1 MNPALLRTV
10 DVAAVTREFRWAHTR
25 NLLDAGSR
33 QNGQPRQECVPV
45 ACAVQKLE
53 HLLRQGDQG
62 ALQDSKTRQHGSLSP
77 GQTDAT
83 CCNML
88 SRVGQ
93 TNATLA
99 CNMVAKHTQHVACN
113 NVARCCTN
121 MLSRALC
128 CRLLYVHLHYAH
140 NGSGPVDKLKGKNEN
155 LIRTKYACREMAA
168 TDLRK
173 LRNPL
178 SKLSGP
184 FMNGSGPIVAVM

>member
-83 CCNML
+83 CCMQHCWVML
-88 SRVGQ
+88 QHVEQGWPNERNIGVQHGGQ
-93 TNATLA
+93 THATCCLQQRST
-99 CNMVAKHTQHVACN
+99 MLHQHV
-113 NVARCCTN
+113 VQGF
-121 MLSRALC
+121 MLQVTVCAFTLC
-128 CRLLYVHLHYAH
+128 PQWVRT
-140 NGSGPVDKLKGKNEN
+140 SGQIEGK
-155 LIRTKYACREMAA
+155 K
-168 TDLRK
+168 
-173 LRNPL
+173 
-178 SKLSGP
+178 
-184 FMNGSGPIVAVM
+184 